1 MRRVRAGIGER
12 EKPIGTFLFL
22 GPTGVGKT
30 ETAKALAAVY
40 FGSEERMIRL
50 DMTEY
55 QSADSVSRLIGN
67 LDTDT
72 EAQFADAIREH
83 PFSLVVL
90 DELEK
95 AHPSVM
101 NLFLQILDEGR
112 LTDVFGR
119 HISFKNTIIIAT
131 SNAGAEFI
139 REDVAIGRNPADL
152 SLRLKE
158 YLLQGGLFKP
168 EFLNRFDGVI
178 VFEPLKMDE
187 IKQVAELMLG
197 ELRARLE
204 KQGYLLRVNGA
215 VLTAIVKKGF
225 NQAFGARELRRVIQ
239 NTIENKIAERVLKGE
254 YKKGDTIE
262 LVMTDIV

>member
-1 MRRVRAGIGER
+1 
-12 EKPIGTFLFL
+12 
-22 GPTGVGKT
+22 
-30 ETAKALAAVY
+30 
-40 FGSEERMIRL
+40 
-50 DMTEY
+50 
-55 QSADSVSRLIGN
+55 
-67 LDTDT
+67 
-72 EAQFADAIREH
+72 
-83 PFSLVVL
+83 
-90 DELEK
+90 
-95 AHPSVM
+95 
-101 NLFLQILDEGR
+101 LFLQILDEGR